1 MLFRQ
6 NNRRKF
12 KVKLNREIHKYQ
24 HYEINNNTLK
34 NQRKYRVLM
43 RREVIFSYNNSDDRQ
58 FQLF

>member
-6 NNRRKF
+6 NNRRKL